1 MAKKRAVKKKGG
13 KRRYGLLKILCGL
26 TIVVACLVLF
36 VGGIQAGT
44 RTVKILYRCLV
55 ATAVIGTTF
64 GIVIKTVSSYE
75 EINGG

>member
-1 MAKKRAVKKKGG
+1 MAKKRAVKKKSG